1 MIARWL
7 SDSQTGPDQGWQEEL
22 VPGERR
28 IFSKYKRASKKRV
41 GLCKTRAFINDKK
54 YTCWVLTRKM
64 PLITSGLR
72 ELEDASEGCKVEEER
87 EVLPGRY
94 PDDLYRT
101 GTEED
106 ER

>member
-1 MIARWL
+1 
-7 SDSQTGPDQGWQEEL
+7 
-22 VPGERR
+22 
-28 IFSKYKRASKKRV
+28 
-41 GLCKTRAFINDKK
+41 
-54 YTCWVLTRKM
+54 M

-87 EVLPGRY
+87 DVLPGRY
-94 PDDLYRT
+94 PDDLDRT